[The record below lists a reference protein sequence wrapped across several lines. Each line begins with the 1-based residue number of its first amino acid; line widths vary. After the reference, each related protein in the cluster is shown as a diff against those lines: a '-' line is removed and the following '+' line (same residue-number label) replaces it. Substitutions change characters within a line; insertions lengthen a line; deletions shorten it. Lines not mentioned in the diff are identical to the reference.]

1 MSIDILHESETRVVR
16 QTNPESLLSNEQT
29 MIFNIFTI
37 ISDDAILYN
46 KRKASILFKNVNW
59 LSKIYV
65 FDIS

>member
-37 ISDDAILYN
+37 ISDNATIGHSE
-46 KRKASILFKNVNW
+46 KCIH
-59 LSKIYV
+59 I
-65 FDIS
+65 

>member
-37 ISDDAILYN
+37 ISDNAIEHSE
-46 KRKASILFKNVNW
+46 KCMHI
-59 LSKIYV
+59 
-65 FDIS
+65 